1 MARTYKSVGYT
12 TRHFEQFAW
21 LLAVLQ
27 SNNQLDKPTVEFIKK
42 ELTAMFRNENSKF
55 KTEKFLNAVQTRTEQ
70 LKNGRTYN
78 L

>member
-42 ELTAMFRNENSKF
+42 ELTAMFRKENSKF